1 MLSIIWFDIDFKY
14 EYQYSLILFLM
25 YYSNTNVSCNVESFG
40 MFRVQSIDLM
50 DTCISVFVFG
60 LVYS

>member
-1 MLSIIWFDIDFKY
+1 MNTNTFLF
-14 EYQYSLILFLM
+14 YSKCI
-25 YYSNTNVSCNVESFG
+25 YSNTNVSCNVESFG

-60 LVYS
+60 LVDS